1 MEDQLDNRLQALDN
15 MDADD
20 IEKMRQRRL
29 QQMKLAA
36 AQKQEW
42 AKRGHGEYRE
52 IFGEKEFFAE
62 MKGEERM
69 VCHFFRENWP
79 CKVSEYRKT
88 RVKCISYRCE
98 CPDSGLLLLT
108 AVHPL
113 LSAGDGQAL
122 ANPGTAAS

>member
-29 QQMKLAA
+29 QQMKVAA

-79 CKVSEYRKT
+79 CKVSEYRTT
-88 RVKCISYRCE
+88 RVKCIFYLSECSDNDHLLGRCTSPYF
-98 CPDSGLLLLT
+98 CR
-108 AVHPL
+108 
-113 LSAGDGQAL
+113 
-122 ANPGTAAS
+122 